1 MLLVLDALLDLDR
14 LRTPVSDDDGT
25 LKFAASLAEMA
36 WPLTSLCLLLPV
48 LALRLSEFWET
59 LPPPFFFN
67 ELLLLL
73 LLSMSELELF
83 LRRLLELLGR
93 RREPPPLVSGDWW

>member
-1 MLLVLDALLDLDR
+1 M
-14 LRTPVSDDDGT
+14 SDDDGT

-59 LPPPFFFN
+59 LPPPLLLFS

-93 RREPPPLVSGDWW
+93 RREPPPPPLVSGD

>member
-14 LRTPVSDDDGT
+14 LRTPESDDDGT

-36 WPLTSLCLLLPV
+36 CPLTSLCLLLPV

-73 LLSMSELELF
+73 LSMSELELF
-83 LRRLLELLGR
+83 LRRLELLGR
-93 RREPPPLVSGDWW
+93 RREPPPPPFVSGD